1 LRKINPYI
9 SEEMMRLTPKI
20 SALVVEKIRGLSALA
35 GRTLAGSA
43 SEISG
48 PEDSML
54 IIEV

>member
-1 LRKINPYI
+1 
-9 SEEMMRLTPKI
+9 
-20 SALVVEKIRGLSALA
+20 VEKIRGLSALA